1 MSLFNRFISG
11 IENGSSGKVTVLPG
25 IIGMVILL
33 GLWEAIVRVYLLASG
48 NMQFSGFLPAKAFI
62 ALIGMFSQGV
72 YWRSILSSLSR
83 IGIGLL
89 IAGFIGVPSGL
100 VVGSFPL
107 LKRVTNPPIQFIRMI
122 SPISW
127 MPIALVFLPG
137 FEQAII
143 FIITMATLWP
153 ILLNTRSGV
162 GAVDEQWIEMA
173 RNQGASPRQLIRKVI
188 YPATLPHIIAGLRL
202 AVGIGWVVLVPAELL
217 GISSGLGYLINDARD
232 TLEYDRLMAVII
244 TIGIIGFSIDSLFQA
259 LIYRFDWRTRS

>member
-1 MSLFNRFISG
+1 MNLFMRFING
-11 IENGSSGKVTVLPG
+11 IEHRSSGKMKVIPG
-25 IIGMVILL
+25 VIGMLVLL
-33 GLWEAIVRVYLLASG
+33 VLWEITVRLYLMASG
-48 NMQFSGFLPAKAFI
+48 NLQFSGFLPGRAFV
-62 ALIGMFSQGV
+62 ALTGMCLQPIF
-72 YWRSILSSLSR
+72 WRSIVASLTR
-83 IGIGLL
+83 IGIGLF
-89 IAGFIGVPSGL
+89 IAGCIGVPSGL
-100 VVGSFPL
+100 IVGSFPL
-107 LKRVTNPPIQFIRMI
+107 LKRVTNPPIQFVRMI

-153 ILLNTRSGV
+153 ILLNTRTGV
-162 GAVDEQWIEMA
+162 GSVDEQWLEMA

-244 TIGIIGFSIDSLFQA
+244 TIGIIGFAIDSLFQL
-259 LIYRFDWRTRS
+259 LILRFDWRSRS